1 MKANAV
7 LESVGGAKGGGGGLA
22 FLGSSMLGASDL
34 VLGDTVV
41 LPEGMPEGSVDD
53 LLSEIRLPEVLPE
66 AGSREVDMFM
76 YAGVSADELR
86 QQHELDA
93 VVAPP
98 AV

>member
-7 LESVGGAKGGGGGLA
+7 VESGGLAKGGGGGLA
-22 FLGSSMLGASDL
+22 FLGSMLGASDF

-53 LLSEIRLPEVLPE
+53 LLSEVHLPEALPE

-86 QQHELDA
+86 RHELDD